1 MVVLNTAN
9 IKHSFFYYI
18 QVSLTNTLYH
28 TNILLVNSCNCIG
41 KNYHNK
47 IQKNYYYNYFT
58 LVFTLDIKIKN
69 DIIMMKVIEMK
80 KKVLVLF
87 GGVSSEHDVSL
98 NSASSVMKNIPAEK
112 YDVVPMGI
120 TKDGR
125 CFVFNGSP
133 DLLPESGW
141 LADESLLE
149 PAVISC
155 DRSHHGIIRLASGK
169 VEYIDVV
176 FPVLHGK
183 NGEDGTIQGIFEMAG
198 IPYVGCSPLAGA
210 MCMDKAVTNTL
221 ADAAGI
227 DGAKWAAFTETEY
240 RNGRVDLAKIEA
252 KLGYPIFVK
261 PANAGSS
268 VGISKAH
275 NHYELVEALDIA
287 FRNDYKA
294 VLEETLVGREIECAV
309 MGNAEPVASCIGEI
323 LPTTEFYDFDA
334 KYIDNSTGL
343 AIPADLPAD
352 ISEKVRAAAI
362 NAYKT
367 LGCEGLS
374 RVDFFLCN
382 DGRICLNEINTL
394 PGFTSI
400 SMFPKLFGQVGVP
413 YSELLDRLIEYAEE
427 RAK

>member
-1 MVVLNTAN
+1 MVKNLLV
-9 IKHSFFYYI
+9 IFGGCSSEYS
-18 QVSLTNTLYH
+18 VSLRSAASVLRNLDSSKYNVITL
-28 TNILLVNSCNCIG
+28 
-41 KNYHNK
+41 
-47 IQKNYYYNYFT
+47 
-58 LVFTLDIKIKN
+58 
-69 DIIMMKVIEMK
+69 
-80 KKVLVLF
+80 
-87 GGVSSEHDVSL
+87 
-98 NSASSVMKNIPAEK
+98 
-112 YDVVPMGI
+112 GI
-120 TKDGR
+120 TKDGAWYLYNGDVDSIEND
-125 CFVFNGSP
+125 CWFNDEDTTPAILSP
-133 DLLPESGW
+133 DKNDKALIVLNDMGAYEKI
-141 LADESLLE
+141 AID
-149 PAVISC
+149 
-155 DRSHHGIIRLASGK
+155 II
-169 VEYIDVV
+169 

-183 NGEDGTIQGIFEMAG
+183 NGEDGTIQGIFELAG
-198 IPYVGCSPLAGA
+198 IPYVGCGLLASG

-240 RNGRVDLAKIEA
+240 REGRVNLAAIEE

-275 NHYELVEALDIA
+275 NHMELLAALDIA
-287 FRNDYKA
+287 FQNDYKA

-309 MGNAEPVASCIGEI
+309 MGNTQPVASCIGEI
-323 LPTTEFYDFDA
+323 LPTAEFYDFDA

-343 AIPADLPAD
+343 AIPADLPESV
-352 ISEKVRAAAI
+352 SEKVRAAAV
-362 NAYKT
+362 NAYRT

-400 SMFPKLFGQVGVP
+400 SMFPKLFGQVGIP
-413 YSELLDRLIEYAEE
+413 YAELLDRLIEYAEE

>member
-1 MVVLNTAN
+1 MVKNLLV
-9 IKHSFFYYI
+9 IFGGCSSEYS
-18 QVSLTNTLYH
+18 VSLRSAASVLRNLDSSKYNVITL
-28 TNILLVNSCNCIG
+28 
-41 KNYHNK
+41 
-47 IQKNYYYNYFT
+47 
-58 LVFTLDIKIKN
+58 
-69 DIIMMKVIEMK
+69 
-80 KKVLVLF
+80 
-87 GGVSSEHDVSL
+87 
-98 NSASSVMKNIPAEK
+98 
-112 YDVVPMGI
+112 GI
-120 TKDGR
+120 TKDGAWYLYNGDIDSIEND
-125 CFVFNGSP
+125 CWFNDEDTTPAILSP
-133 DLLPESGW
+133 DKK
-141 LADESLLE
+141 DKSLIVLNDMGAYE
-149 PAVISC
+149 KIAI
-155 DRSHHGIIRLASGK
+155 DII
-169 VEYIDVV
+169 

-183 NGEDGTIQGIFEMAG
+183 NGEDGTIQGIFELAG
-198 IPYVGCSPLAGA
+198 IPYVGCGLLASG

-240 RNGRVDLAKIEA
+240 REGRVNLAAIEE

-275 NHYELVEALDIA
+275 NHMELLAALDIA
-287 FRNDYKA
+287 FQNDYKA

-309 MGNAEPVASCIGEI
+309 MGNTQPVASCIGEI
-323 LPTTEFYDFDA
+323 LPTAEFYDFDA

-343 AIPADLPAD
+343 AIPADLPESV
-352 ISEKVRAAAI
+352 SEKVRAAAV
-362 NAYKT
+362 NAYRT

-400 SMFPKLFGQVGVP
+400 SMFPKLFGQVGIP
-413 YSELLDRLIEYAEE
+413 YAELLDRLIEYAEE

>member
-1 MVVLNTAN
+1 MKNLLVIFGGCSSEYKISLRSVASVLRNIDSGKYNVITVGISEDGAWYLYTGDIDSIENDCWLTDENTTPAILSPDRKDKALIVLNDMGAYE
-9 IKHSFFYYI
+9 K
-18 QVSLTNTLYH
+18 
-28 TNILLVNSCNCIG
+28 IG
-41 KNYHNK
+41 
-47 IQKNYYYNYFT
+47 
-58 LVFTLDIKIKN
+58 
-69 DIIMMKVIEMK
+69 
-80 KKVLVLF
+80 
-87 GGVSSEHDVSL
+87 
-98 NSASSVMKNIPAEK
+98 
-112 YDVVPMGI
+112 
-120 TKDGR
+120 
-125 CFVFNGSP
+125 
-133 DLLPESGW
+133 
-141 LADESLLE
+141 
-149 PAVISC
+149 
-155 DRSHHGIIRLASGK
+155 
-169 VEYIDVV
+169 IDVI

-413 YSELLDRLIEYAEE
+413 YSELIDRLIEYAEE

>member
-1 MVVLNTAN
+1 MVKNLLV
-9 IKHSFFYYI
+9 IFGGCSSEYS
-18 QVSLTNTLYH
+18 VSLRSAASVLRNLDSSKYNVMTL
-28 TNILLVNSCNCIG
+28 
-41 KNYHNK
+41 
-47 IQKNYYYNYFT
+47 
-58 LVFTLDIKIKN
+58 
-69 DIIMMKVIEMK
+69 
-80 KKVLVLF
+80 
-87 GGVSSEHDVSL
+87 
-98 NSASSVMKNIPAEK
+98 
-112 YDVVPMGI
+112 GI
-120 TKDGR
+120 TKDGAWYLYNGDIDSIEND
-125 CFVFNGSP
+125 CWFNDEDTTPAILSP
-133 DLLPESGW
+133 DKNDKALIVLNDMGAYEKI
-141 LADESLLE
+141 A
-149 PAVISC
+149 
-155 DRSHHGIIRLASGK
+155 
-169 VEYIDVV
+169 IDVI

-183 NGEDGTIQGIFEMAG
+183 NGEDGTIQGIFELAG
-198 IPYVGCSPLAGA
+198 IPYVGCGLLASG

-240 RNGRVDLAKIEA
+240 REGRVNLAAIEE

-275 NHYELVEALDIA
+275 NHMELLSALDIA
-287 FRNDYKA
+287 FQNDYKA

-309 MGNAEPVASCIGEI
+309 MGNTQPVASCIGEI
-323 LPTTEFYDFDA
+323 LPTAEFYDFDA

-343 AIPADLPAD
+343 AIPADLPESV
-352 ISEKVRAAAI
+352 SEKVRAAAV
-362 NAYKT
+362 NAYRT

-400 SMFPKLFGQVGVP
+400 SMFPKLFGQVGIP
-413 YSELLDRLIEYAEE
+413 YAELLDRLIEYAEE

>member
-1 MVVLNTAN
+1 MVKNLLV
-9 IKHSFFYYI
+9 IFGGCSSEYS
-18 QVSLTNTLYH
+18 VSLRSAASVLRNLDSSKYNVITL
-28 TNILLVNSCNCIG
+28 
-41 KNYHNK
+41 
-47 IQKNYYYNYFT
+47 
-58 LVFTLDIKIKN
+58 
-69 DIIMMKVIEMK
+69 
-80 KKVLVLF
+80 
-87 GGVSSEHDVSL
+87 
-98 NSASSVMKNIPAEK
+98 
-112 YDVVPMGI
+112 GI
-120 TKDGR
+120 TKDGAWYLYNGDIDSIEND
-125 CFVFNGSP
+125 CWFNDEDTTPAILSP
-133 DLLPESGW
+133 DKK
-141 LADESLLE
+141 DKSLIVLNDMGAYE
-149 PAVISC
+149 KIA
-155 DRSHHGIIRLASGK
+155 
-169 VEYIDVV
+169 IDVI

-183 NGEDGTIQGIFEMAG
+183 NGEDGTIQGIFELAG
-198 IPYVGCSPLAGA
+198 IPYVGCGLLASG

-240 RNGRVDLAKIEA
+240 REGRVNLAAIEE

-275 NHYELVEALDIA
+275 NHMELLSALDIA
-287 FRNDYKA
+287 FQNDYKA

-309 MGNAEPVASCIGEI
+309 MGNTQPVASCIGEI
-323 LPTTEFYDFDA
+323 LPTAEFYDFDA

-343 AIPADLPAD
+343 AIPADLPESV
-352 ISEKVRAAAI
+352 SEKVRAAAV
-362 NAYKT
+362 NAYRT

-400 SMFPKLFGQVGVP
+400 SMFPKLFGQVGIP
-413 YSELLDRLIEYAEE
+413 YAELLDRLIEYAEE